1 MSSGI
6 LLRIIILSLIVE
18 CILYLHYKMKLF
30 LMPCISSQPHPNLP
44 VKGVKIWYAHR
55 KSAVTAC
62 YCLHVQCAVQ
72 QLATAGAGLEHATT
86 HTCPDPASVISQWD
100 NSTEQHAQLLYIRNN
115 TTSQHHNNVLRW
127 LSRRESLPHQCPRAG
142 DTCRH
147 HGHVAATGK

>member
-6 LLRIIILSLIVE
+6 LLRIIILSLIME

-30 LMPCISSQPHPNLP
+30 LMPCIFSQPQPHPNLP

-62 YCLHVQCAVQ
+62 YCLHVHCAVQ
-72 QLATAGAGLEHATT
+72 QHATAGAGLEHATT

-100 NSTEQHAQLLYIRNN
+100 NSTQQHTTAHSFS
-115 TTSQHHNNVLRW
+115 TSQQRLEMTVTPGVIVSPVSSGR
-127 LSRRESLPHQCPRAG
+127 
-142 DTCRH
+142 
-147 HGHVAATGK
+147 